1 MAEKCFIR
9 DYGVDGYFAERVDDR
24 KVIISRGLVCICYLI
39 QSSH

>member
-1 MAEKCFIR
+1 MAEECFIR

-24 KVIISRGLVCICYLI
+24 KIISRGLVCICYLI